1 MTRVAG
7 AAGGVAFIT
16 GGTSGIGL
24 ATAELLAAQGTSVVV
39 FARTQEGLD
48 AAAAAL
54 EARRVSP
61 GQRFAARRL
70 DVSDHAAVGG
80 VMAAAVREAG
90 VPGLLVCA
98 AGRAFPHYFE
108 DVTYERFD
116 DTMKVNLYGVRNV
129 VAAVAPHMKAR
140 RAGHIVN
147 VSSMA
152 GFVGVFGLTDY
163 CASKFAVVG
172 FSEALRQELRPF
184 GVGVSVLCP
193 PDTDTPGLARENL
206 DKPPETVAVSA
217 GGGLM
222 QADDVARA
230 LLAGVRRGRF
240 MIVPG
245 GEGRFAWLVKRYAP
259 SVVDTVMARAV
270 RKTQAKEQR

>member
-1 MTRVAG
+1 MAEPAG
-7 AAGGVAFIT
+7 SVAFIT

-24 ATAELLAAQGTSVVV
+24 ATAELLAAQGASVVV
-39 FARTQEGLD
+39 FARTQQGLD

-54 EARRVSP
+54 EVRRVSP

-70 DVSDHAAVGG
+70 DVSDHTAVDD
-80 VMAAAVREAG
+80 VMSAAVRELGA
-90 VPGLLVCA
+90 PALLVNA
-98 AGRAFPHYFE
+98 AGRAVPHYFE

-116 DTMKVNLYGVRNV
+116 DTLKVNLYGVRNA
-129 VAAVAPHMKAR
+129 VAAVAPHMKTR
-140 RAGHIVN
+140 RSGHIVN

-217 GGGLM
+217 GGGLL
-222 QADDVARA
+222 QPEDVARA

-245 GEGRFAWLVKRYAP
+245 GEGRLAWLVKRYAP

-270 RKTQAKEQR
+270 RRTQAKERP

>member
-1 MTRVAG
+1 MNRVRDFAG
-7 AAGGVAFIT
+7 AVAFVT

-24 ATAELLAAQGTSVVV
+24 ATAELLAAEGASVVV
-39 FARTQEGLD
+39 FARTQPGLD
-48 AAAAAL
+48 AAVAAL

-70 DVSDHAAVGG
+70 DVSDHTAADDV
-80 VMAAAVREAG
+80 VAAAVRDFGA
-90 VPGLLVCA
+90 PGLVVNA
-98 AGRAFPHYFE
+98 AGRAVPHYFE

-116 DTMKVNLYGVRNV
+116 ETLKVNLYGVRNV
-129 VAAVAPHMKAR
+129 TAAVAPHMKAR
-140 RAGHIVN
+140 RSGHIVN

-163 CASKFAVVG
+163 CASKFAVLG

-184 GVGVSVLCP
+184 GVGVSVVCP

-206 DKPPETVAVSA
+206 TKPAETVAASA
-217 GGGLM
+217 GGGLL
-222 QADDVARA
+222 QPEDVARA

-240 MIVPG
+240 IIVPG
-245 GEGRFAWLVKRYAP
+245 GEGTLAWYAKRFAPA
-259 SVVDTVMARAV
+259 VVDAVMARAV
-270 RKTQAKEQR
+270 RKARAEGPV

>member
-1 MTRVAG
+1 MAED
-7 AAGGVAFIT
+7 AGGVAFIT

-24 ATAELLAAQGTSVVV
+24 ATAELLAARGTSVVV
-39 FARTQEGLD
+39 FARTREGLD
-48 AAAAAL
+48 AAEAAL

-70 DVSDHAAVGG
+70 DVSDHTAVDDG
-80 VMAAAVREAG
+80 MAAAVREFGA
-90 VPGLLVCA
+90 PGLLVCA
-98 AGRAFPHYFE
+98 AGRALPHYFE

-140 RAGHIVN
+140 RAGHVVN

-222 QADDVARA
+222 QPEDVARA

-245 GEGRFAWLVKRYAP
+245 GEGRLAWLVKRYAP
-259 SVVDTVMARAV
+259 SVVDTVTARAV